1 MKRFMP
7 LVNINLLISV
17 IMVWLPIDWLG
28 LELIFI
34 YFLLCGLLA
43 GLMLWWSKK
52 DHKPLTLFLL
62 FLLSFGL
69 FFKLGT
75 LYDHSRFDINHTIV
89 YAELKDKHIGSR
101 PASPYLDF
109 YYQDTMVS
117 IGVNRE
123 DYHNDSLFKSVLLFI
138 SPIEEIIKTQV
149 TEFEKRKFKYPV
161 EYRNNLEYG
170 NDSYDY
176 CVIEPYT
183 ALNNFG
189 LRRVTKSIE
198 NSDTIL
204 YYTTINDS
212 INNQLYRCA
221 DTLQTQSNRALVGD
235 SFAFLFHDGIYT
247 KEQVFEEIPEAK
259 EYYYKYYKESE

>member
-1 MKRFMP
+1 MNRFIILFCLDLLL
-7 LVNINLLISV
+7 LVVMLFLPTSIMTIHLLSIFGIVSLVLVIISACFYRSYNDTFLMLVLLIAINWAAFLKEYYVISKLRFAKSYSV
-17 IMVWLPIDWLG
+17 V
-28 LELIFI
+28 FAN
-34 YFLLCGLLA
+34 FLRKCHPAKGV
-43 GLMLWWSKK
+43 
-52 DHKPLTLFLL
+52 
-62 FLLSFGL
+62 
-69 FFKLGT
+69 
-75 LYDHSRFDINHTIV
+75 YEFD
-89 YAELKDKHIGSR
+89 YE
-101 PASPYLDF
+101 YLDSIRTVNVGLDN
-109 YYQDTMVS
+109 YYK
-117 IGVNRE
+117 
-123 DYHNDSLFKSVLLFI
+123 DSLNKSVLI
-138 SPIEEIIKTQV
+138 VITPYAEILKNQV
-149 TEFEKRKFKYPV
+149 SDFEKRKFKYPV

-183 ALNNFG
+183 ALSNFG

-204 YYTTINDS
+204 YYTTLNDS
-212 INNQLYRCA
+212 IDNQLYRCA